1 MQELRLKVK
10 PGLLPPFYA
19 DMPKSF
25 EDIVESERR
34 YLRQKLEKPLV
45 TDWKY
50 FWKSVWNILVKRAR
64 SN

>member
-1 MQELRLKVK
+1 
-10 PGLLPPFYA
+10 
-19 DMPKSF
+19 MPKSF

-34 YLRQKLEKPLV
+34 YLMLKLKNPLL